1 MWSAPLT
8 SAALMLRGMF
18 RCDSVAMAGP
28 MHTVSSAMARCM
40 SSRSAVECTAT
51 VFNPSSLHARMMRSA
66 ISPRLAMSTFCIAAS
81 GSGSGDAE
89 QGLIEFDRLA
99 VVGRDSLDATARF
112 GFDGVRPLHG
122 FKDARYA
129 AGLDGPA
136 AFNGGRG
143 LGGRRAVEGTEH
155 GRAHQVS
162 GRRGRSGFGDRGSS
176 RSGSGS

>member
-1 MWSAPLT
+1 
-8 SAALMLRGMF
+8 
-18 RCDSVAMAGP
+18 MAGP

-99 VVGRDSLDATARF
+99 VVDQDSLDDTALV
-112 GFDGVRPLHG
+112 GFDVVHHLQI
-122 FKDARYA
+122 
-129 AGLDGPA
+129 
-136 AFNGGRG
+136 
-143 LGGRRAVEGTEH
+143 
-155 GRAHQVS
+155 GRASCRERV
-162 GRRGRSGFGDRGSS
+162 
-176 RSGSGS
+176 